1 MQTIEMKM
9 DEAIERVRE
18 RICDRPHKYYVM
30 TFGCQQNEADSERAA
45 GLCDAMGYLL
55 APSAAE
61 ADLVLINTCS
71 IRRHAEEK
79 ALSYLGTLQ
88 TYYRADNE
96 RIIGVIGCMA
106 QEPSA
111 VALLKKSFPFVAFT
125 IAPGMLGELPALVL
139 SRITERKRN
148 FCFAPDRPDIVEDI
162 PAVRTSDFRALV
174 SIMYG
179 CNNFCSYCIVPY
191 VRGRERS
198 RRSEDVISECRDLI
212 ARGYREI
219 TLLGQNV
226 NSYRSDLTFAELL
239 ERIAEIEGGFW
250 IRFMTSHPKDVS
262 PELIAVMA
270 AHRDKI
276 VPAFHLPLQSGSNRI
291 LSLMNRTYTRE
302 HYLSIVDA
310 LRAAIPDVAITTDI
324 IVAFPTETEEDFENT
339 LDIVRR
345 VGYDKMFSFIYS
357 PREGTRAAT
366 MEGHIPHSIA
376 VSRMDRL
383 LALERASAE
392 HCNDAYV
399 GTRVRVLV
407 ENTDDRG
414 RAVGHTATGK
424 LVHIDDATEN
434 SIGTFVS
441 CLVERATPH
450 GLFAVL

>member
-9 DEAIERVRE
+9 ADAIESVRA
-18 RICDRPHKYYVM
+18 RIAERPHTYYVM

-45 GLCDAMGYLL
+45 GLCAAMGYAP

-61 ADLVLINTCS
+61 ADLILINTCS

-88 TYYRADNE
+88 AYYRADHE

-106 QEPSA
+106 QEESA

-139 SRITERKRN
+139 ARMTEGKRR
-148 FCFAPDRPDIVEDI
+148 FCFAPDRPDIDEDI
-162 PAVRTSDFRALV
+162 PAVRTSTFRAMV
-174 SIMYG
+174 SVMYG

-198 RRSEDVISECRDLI
+198 RRSEDVIAECRDLI

-239 ERIAEIEGGFW
+239 SRIVEIEGDFW

-270 AHRDKI
+270 AHPDKI

-302 HYLSIVDA
+302 HYLSLVHA
-310 LRAAIPDVAITTDI
+310 LRSAMPAIAITTDI
-324 IVAFPTETEEDFENT
+324 IVAFPTESEEDFEAT
-339 LDIVRR
+339 LDVVRE

-366 MEGHIPHSIA
+366 MDGQIPHEIA
-376 VSRMDRL
+376 VCRMDRL
-383 LALERASAE
+383 LAIERASAE

-399 GTRVRVLV
+399 GKCVRVLV
-407 ENTDDRG
+407 ENTDHEG

-424 LVHIDDATEN
+424 LVHIEGALESAVGSFLTC
-434 SIGTFVS
+434 SV
-441 CLVERATPH
+441 LRATPH
-450 GLFAVL
+450 GLFATV

>member
-1 MQTIEMKM
+1 MQTIEMTM
-9 DEAIERVRE
+9 PSALESVRA
-18 RICDRPHKYYVM
+18 RLADRPHAYYIM

-45 GLCDAMGYLL
+45 GLCAAMGYAP

-61 ADLVLINTCS
+61 ADLILINTCS

-88 TYYRADNE
+88 AYYREDNE

-125 IAPGMLGELPALVL
+125 IAPGMISELPALVL
-139 SRITERKRN
+139 ARMTQRKRN
-148 FCFAPDRPDIVEDI
+148 FCFAPDRPEIVEGI

-198 RRSEDVISECRDLI
+198 RRSEDVIAECRDLV
-212 ARGYREI
+212 AQGCREI

-226 NSYRSDLTFAELL
+226 NSYRSDLTFSELL
-239 ERIAEIEGGFW
+239 LHIAQIEGDFW
-250 IRFMTSHPKDVS
+250 VRFMTSHPKDVS
-262 PELIAVMA
+262 PDLIAVMA
-270 AHRDKI
+270 AYPDKI
-276 VPAFHLPLQSGSNRI
+276 VPAFHLPLQSGSDPI
-291 LSLMNRTYTRE
+291 LSLMNRTYTQE
-302 HYLSIVDA
+302 HYLSIVRA
-310 LRAAIPDVAITTDI
+310 LRAAIPEVAITTDI
-324 IVAFPTETEEDFENT
+324 IVAFPTETEEDFERT
-339 LDIVRR
+339 LDTVRE

-366 MEGHIPHSIA
+366 MQEQIPHDVA

-383 LALERASAE
+383 LALERESAE
-392 HCNDAYV
+392 RCNATYV
-399 GTRVRVLV
+399 GRSVRVLV
-407 ENTDDRG
+407 ENTDHEG

-424 LVHIDDATEN
+424 LVHVAGLSE
-434 SIGTFVS
+434 SAVGTFVT
-441 CLVERATPH
+441 CTIERATPH
-450 GLFAVL
+450 GLFGVR